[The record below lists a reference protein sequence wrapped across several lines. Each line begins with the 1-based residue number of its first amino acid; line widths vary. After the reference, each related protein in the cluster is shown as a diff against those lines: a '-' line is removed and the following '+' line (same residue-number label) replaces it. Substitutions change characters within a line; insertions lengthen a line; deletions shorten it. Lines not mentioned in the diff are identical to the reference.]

1 MGKDLK
7 VKSGKGELKLK
18 KSSDLV
24 GLKSKED
31 LTDTDYVRK
40 KHFSNIGGFE
50 IVSLAGSDKP
60 LDDELDEVRKKEEI
74 DLGTHVYIAEGSD
87 KPLVPTGEIH
97 IVYQDGTSLEEQ
109 QLVLDEFYLELVERR
124 SDTRIIARVSS
135 KSPNPLKVASF
146 LQKIS
151 LVKLAEPDLDTYLD
165 EYDFQT
171 PGDGLLSQ
179 QWHLR
184 NTGMV
189 PDVNYRLQKGA
200 DARVIDAW
208 MRMGN
213 MGSAEV
219 TIAVIDNGFD
229 LSHPDLQGKV
239 TRPFDLWTQ
248 SSRILQGD
256 PQFTHGTPCA
266 SVALASSNGTGIVGA
281 APNAKFMPVSGTS
294 FSLRATEQMFDYC
307 VKNGADIISCSW
319 GTTDPN
325 FSLSPLKEQ
334 AIARAAR
341 EGRNG
346 KGCIILFA
354 AGNDDRDFLN
364 FYAAHPDVIA
374 VGASTSKDQ
383 HASYSNRGRELSVCA
398 PSNGDWPI
406 IAARAWWDQGTTQR
420 GIGDFRFWA
429 DGRSR
434 GDRYKHFGGTSS
446 SCPLVAGICAL
457 LLSVN
462 PDLTAR
468 EVKEILQSTADKIGQ
483 PWEYVNGHSEK
494 YGYGRVNAD
503 RAVAEAMRRRETR
516 TPPRVDEVTTTV
528 QSGQGLFRFSVSK
541 QAPHGWG
548 VQIGVFAEYGNVLEQ
563 AEKLERQ
570 FGAPVV
576 VSILESGGKTVYKVI
591 LGAYSN
597 REEAR
602 SLLQRLNQAGIEG
615 FLRSLSDA

>member
-1 MGKDLK
+1 M
-7 VKSGKGELKLK
+7 
-18 KSSDLV
+18 
-24 GLKSKED
+24 
-31 LTDTDYVRK
+31 
-40 KHFSNIGGFE
+40 
-50 IVSLAGSDKP
+50 
-60 LDDELDEVRKKEEI
+60 
-74 DLGTHVYIAEGSD
+74 
-87 KPLVPTGEIH
+87 
-97 IVYQDGTSLEEQ
+97 
-109 QLVLDEFYLELVERR
+109 
-124 SDTRIIARVSS
+124 
-135 KSPNPLKVASF
+135 
-146 LQKIS
+146 
-151 LVKLAEPDLDTYLD
+151 
-165 EYDFQT
+165 
-171 PGDGLLSQ
+171 
-179 QWHLR
+179 
-184 NTGMV
+184 
-189 PDVNYRLQKGA
+189 
-200 DARVIDAW
+200 
-208 MRMGN
+208 
-213 MGSAEV
+213 
-219 TIAVIDNGFD
+219 
-229 LSHPDLQGKV
+229 
-239 TRPFDLWTQ
+239 
-248 SSRILQGD
+248 
-256 PQFTHGTPCA
+256 
-266 SVALASSNGTGIVGA
+266 
-281 APNAKFMPVSGTS
+281 
-294 FSLRATEQMFDYC
+294 
-307 VKNGADIISCSW
+307 
-319 GTTDPN
+319 
-325 FSLSPLKEQ
+325 
-334 AIARAAR
+334 
-341 EGRNG
+341 
-346 KGCIILFA
+346 
-354 AGNDDRDFLN
+354 
-364 FYAAHPDVIA
+364 
-374 VGASTSKDQ
+374 
-383 HASYSNRGRELSVCA
+383 CA

-516 TPPRVDEVTTTV
+516 TPPRVDEVTTTI

-615 FLRSLSDA
+615 FLRGLSDA

>member
-1 MGKDLK
+1 
-7 VKSGKGELKLK
+7 
-18 KSSDLV
+18 
-24 GLKSKED
+24 
-31 LTDTDYVRK
+31 
-40 KHFSNIGGFE
+40 
-50 IVSLAGSDKP
+50 
-60 LDDELDEVRKKEEI
+60 
-74 DLGTHVYIAEGSD
+74 
-87 KPLVPTGEIH
+87 
-97 IVYQDGTSLEEQ
+97 
-109 QLVLDEFYLELVERR
+109 
-124 SDTRIIARVSS
+124 
-135 KSPNPLKVASF
+135 
-146 LQKIS
+146 
-151 LVKLAEPDLDTYLD
+151 
-165 EYDFQT
+165 
-171 PGDGLLSQ
+171 
-179 QWHLR
+179 
-184 NTGMV
+184 
-189 PDVNYRLQKGA
+189 
-200 DARVIDAW
+200 
-208 MRMGN
+208 
-213 MGSAEV
+213 
-219 TIAVIDNGFD
+219 
-229 LSHPDLQGKV
+229 
-239 TRPFDLWTQ
+239 

-516 TPPRVDEVTTTV
+516 TPPRVDEVTTTI

-615 FLRSLSDA
+615 FLRGLSDA